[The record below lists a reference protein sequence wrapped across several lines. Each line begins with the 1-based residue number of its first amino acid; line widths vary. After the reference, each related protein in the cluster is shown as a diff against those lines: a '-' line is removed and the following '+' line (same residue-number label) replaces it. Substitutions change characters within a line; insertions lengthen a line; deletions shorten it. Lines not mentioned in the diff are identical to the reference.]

1 MIDIEFVKVIV
12 LYRRAILNEKLDHLD
27 DSLLDFEKFLVLE
40 PRHNEALEGQ
50 RRLKLRI
57 EERNEKLK
65 IEALDK
71 LKSLG
76 NLVLRPFGLSTDNF
90 EVKPNGE
97 GGCSIN
103 FKQK

>member
-1 MIDIEFVKVIV
+1 M
-12 LYRRAILNEKLDHLD
+12 NEKLDHLD
-27 DSLLDFEKFLVLE
+27 ESLLDFEKFLTSE
-40 PRHNEALEGQ
+40 PKHNEALEGQ
-50 RRLKLRI
+50 RRLKFKVD
-57 EERNEKLK
+57 ERNEKLK
-65 IEALDK
+65 LEALDK

-76 NLVLRPFGLSTDNF
+76 NLVLKPFGLSTDNF

>member
-1 MIDIEFVKVIV
+1 M
-12 LYRRAILNEKLDHLD
+12 REKLNHLD
-27 DSLLDFEKFLVLE
+27 DSLLDFEKFLTME
-40 PRHNEALEGQ
+40 PKHSEALEGQ
-50 RRLKLRI
+50 KRLKIKI

-65 IEALDK
+65 VEALDK

-90 EVKPNGE
+90 EVKQNGD

-103 FKQK
+103 FKQKE

>member
-1 MIDIEFVKVIV
+1 M
-12 LYRRAILNEKLDHLD
+12 
-27 DSLLDFEKFLVLE
+27 E
-40 PRHNEALEGQ
+40 PKNSEALEGQ
-50 RRLKLRI
+50 KRLKIKI

-65 IEALDK
+65 VEALDK

-90 EVKPNGE
+90 EVKQNGD

-103 FKQK
+103 FKQKE